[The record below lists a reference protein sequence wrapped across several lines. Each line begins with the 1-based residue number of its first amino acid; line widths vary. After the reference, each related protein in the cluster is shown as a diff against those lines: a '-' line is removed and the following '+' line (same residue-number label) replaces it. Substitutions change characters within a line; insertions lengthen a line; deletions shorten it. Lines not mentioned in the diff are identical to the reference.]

1 MPIAKRYEESLTDNF
16 FVTADFLLKQAELQN
31 NDMVIAALNGTI
43 RTAMDIKSKHL
54 RPEIRFLNKILL
66 HGTPES
72 RRPILQDESTLE
84 ILKMNDG
91 YTFTFLES
99 MITDSEAGMKRGNL
113 DDRQTLHDQLLDIR
127 QELKALLDDS
137 AA

>member
-1 MPIAKRYEESLTDNF
+1 MHLVCESDWSQKPTIFSPL
-16 FVTADFLLKQAELQN
+16 QAELQN

-72 RRPILQDESTLE
+72 RRPVSLILPLIIHALE
-84 ILKMNDG
+84 CF
-91 YTFTFLES
+91 YTV
-99 MITDSEAGMKRGNL
+99 
-113 DDRQTLHDQLLDIR
+113 
-127 QELKALLDDS
+127 
-137 AA
+137 